1 MPHVRSVDPGL
12 TLQLANCSGW
22 IDVVDDGHAQFM
34 GWLEVGASVP
44 SYDDG

>member
-1 MPHVRSVDPGL
+1 MKPCL

-34 GWLEVGASVP
+34 GWLEVGGIGAVL
-44 SYDDG
+44 